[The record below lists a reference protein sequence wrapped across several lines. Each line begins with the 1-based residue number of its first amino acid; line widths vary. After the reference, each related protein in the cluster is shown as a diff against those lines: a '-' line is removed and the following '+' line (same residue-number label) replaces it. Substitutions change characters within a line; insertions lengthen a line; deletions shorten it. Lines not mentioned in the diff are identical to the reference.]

1 MALGLAAC
9 GGNDDIIKTIEFTA
23 TSAPVTDA
31 AKRLVTTSPS
41 VKVNGKDYPLSY
53 NVLMRSGDVIGSS
66 TWGQIYDVNGNVIM
80 NTDGSPFVS
89 VSVDHNFFMKS
100 GGKDFLLS
108 QFEDA
113 VGVYY
118 LTELKQDSA
127 TGKFTAVNTK
137 PLNTSDVG
145 GTWTHCAGSD
155 TPWGTALGS
164 EEYEPNAAKAG
175 TADTM
180 APYFGGDKTRV
191 NPYNYGFITE
201 TALSGADMGTGK
213 FAANAKLVK
222 HYSMGRL
229 AFELGYVMPNQK
241 TVYMSDDGSYVGF
254 FRYEADKAGSLTS
267 GKLYA
272 AKLTQKSDTNG
283 GSFDL
288 SWVDLGSATDA
299 EVKTMIDSKPVFTD
313 IFDVGSATAC
323 AADHK
328 LITTTAGTE
337 CLMVKPGKEKMAS
350 RLETRRYAAM
360 LGATTELNKEEGIT
374 FDAASNR
381 LFVAMS
387 FVEGGMD
394 KSKTAVTGVNDDIK
408 LTKNSCGTVFAL
420 DLDTN
425 YVAKNMYGLISGK
438 ETTYAAGTD
447 YAGNTCDINGI
458 ANPDNVTFVPGYNTL
473 IIGEDTG
480 TGHQNDAL
488 WSYNLE
494 TKALT
499 RILTTPYGAETT
511 SPYVNTN
518 INGFGYM
525 TTVVQHPYG
534 ESDTDKAPAGDAAR
548 RAYVGYIGPFPR
560 LD

>member
-511 SPYVNTN
+511 SPYVNTK